1 MFNIIENID
10 VKNLRQVNYLKLGPK
25 SKMEF
30 GFDVELNETYYDYYR
45 KLTNSEL
52 FINEIAFDRVVKTTN
67 YAAFLTV
74 KQNLFSR
81 MILSTGFRLDHN
93 DYENINLWSPRINL
107 DYEIIRGKT
116 NIIINAG
123 SYNQN
128 PPPIYI
134 ANETSNKLK
143 SVNAYQHVSYTN
155 LTLHTI

>member
-10 VKNLRQVNYLKLGPK
+10 VKNLRQVNYLKLGSR

-45 KLTNSEL
+45 KLTKSEL

-93 DYENINLWSPRINL
+93 DYEKINLWSPRINL

-134 ANETSNKLK
+134 ANETSNK
-143 SVNAYQHVSYTN
+143 
-155 LTLHTI
+155 